1 MAPIFA
7 VGADKI
13 TLEKDVL
20 DSLWQYQIPLW
31 LVFFLFLI
39 TLVVPMEIG
48 FRLGGRQHRLHPD
61 AVRAARND
69 ITLASMLAI
78 LGLMLAFTYSF
89 SMSRADM
96 RKQAL
101 VAEVNAI
108 STAFLRADL
117 AAEPSRT
124 ELRELLLDYARSRVV
139 APGTLKTLE
148 QLQEVVDRSLE
159 IQSKIWPATKLA
171 LRQEGDMSDPERALL
186 VSVINDVLDAH
197 TIRMAVFYDR
207 LPTAVL
213 AMLVLIA
220 AASLTVAAYNTSLTG
235 QSSRWRM
242 ISFAV
247 ILASLMFM
255 ILDFDM
261 VMRGFIQVNHQS
273 QVLLTQEMEAA
284 LKR

>member
-1 MAPIFA
+1 VAPSFA

-69 ITLASMLAI
+69 VTLASMLAL

-101 VAEVNAI
+101 VAEVNVI
-108 STAFLRADL
+108 GTAFLRADL

-124 ELRELLLDYARSRVV
+124 ELRELLLDYARSRYV
-139 APGTLKTLE
+139 APGTIKTRE
-148 QLQEVVDRSLE
+148 QVQEVVDRSLE
-159 IQSKIWPATKLA
+159 VQSKIWPATKLA

-197 TIRMAVFYDR
+197 TSRMAVFYDR

-213 AMLVLIA
+213 ALLVLIA

-242 ISFAV
+242 TSFAV

-261 VMRGFIQVNHQS
+261 VMRGFIQVDHQS
-273 QVLLTQEMEAA
+273 QVLLIQGMEAA
-284 LKR
+284 LNR